1 MSKKLSL
8 LILLLG
14 IPLVFS
20 CERTEEPDTLVSA
33 AIGISVDNVLTSSAE
48 VTVFSKQDNV
58 VSCIISLPQKYE
70 EVADYLD
77 MDAVDRYDYIR
88 EHGSEHGLE
97 PVLFRKLDPTSKYF
111 VGAMGLDADGNVI
124 TAPVFMTFETGSM
137 NVRLNAVYTGMT
149 ESGKYR
155 FSASVTPDEA
165 TAEYMYLF
173 DESHVASSKEELTKY
188 ILSEGEGVKKAS
200 GKQDITLESDSR
212 MVIVAVIPFDMDGN
226 MGELA
231 TMVAAGEM
239 TLVTVDLNGVV
250 ALESRE
256 DNENIYEGVVD
267 VPSGAHEFTVTV
279 NGVQYGAVPYSG
291 VAGVGTFTEK
301 EYIAYPAVGIRQDG
315 SNYVERPLT
324 YTVSKSIG
332 RMSAVSEG
340 GRKFWTNTDASEKMT
355 VRIDLSYKDRIP
367 RYYFRVVDAP
377 DVILHESFDLFAY
390 SGDYMK
396 PANGCSVEMTPDA
409 VDGTEPGVMQP
420 FDLTNANGANKN
432 EVGYMKTHF
441 DYPDLENG
449 KVLASELYIRNRDM
463 EGWTILSCGE
473 KVGAIQLSVS
483 TAKAFG
489 VLTTP
494 CLEKINGTED
504 VILEID
510 MARFSTS
517 SKNKIAVRI
526 EGDGEFS
533 SGEVTVDGQEKVDL
547 TEAVASKKEYHVGN
561 EKSICPPSVAN
572 GDLDKPVSHFRFG
585 ISGASPKT
593 RISID
598 SSVDANEKGD
608 NSGASRCFVFDLK
621 VTR

>member
-48 VTVFSKQDNV
+48 VTVSSKQDNV

-77 MDAVDRYDYIR
+77 MDAVARYDYIR

-97 PVLFRKLDPTSKYF
+97 PALFRKLEPTSKYF

-149 ESGKYR
+149 DSGKYG

-173 DESHVASSKEELTKY
+173 DESHVASSKEELTEY

-267 VPSGAHEFTVTV
+267 VPSGPHEFTVTV
-279 NGVQYGAVPYSG
+279 DGVQYGAVPYSG
-291 VAGVGTFTEK
+291 VAGVGTFTQK
-301 EYIAYPAVGIRQDG
+301 EYIAYPAVGIGQDG

-355 VRIDLSYKDRIP
+355 VRIDLSYEDKIP
-367 RYYFRVVDAP
+367 RYYFRVVDAT

-396 PANGCSVEMTPDA
+396 PANGCSVEMTPDK
-409 VDGTEPGVMQP
+409 VDGTEPGVMQA

-441 DYPDLENG
+441 DYPEQVNG

-483 TAKAFG
+483 AAKAFG

-494 CLEKINGTED
+494 CLEKINGKED

-517 SKNKIAVRI
+517 SKNRIAVRI

-547 TEAVASKKEYHVGN
+547 TEAVASKKQYLVGYEDN
-561 EKSICPPSVAN
+561 ICPPSVSN
-572 GDLDKPVSHFRFG
+572 SDPDKPVSHFRFA
-585 ISGASPKT
+585 ISGASPET

-598 SSVDANEKGD
+598 SSVDANEKRD

-621 VTR
+621 VTK